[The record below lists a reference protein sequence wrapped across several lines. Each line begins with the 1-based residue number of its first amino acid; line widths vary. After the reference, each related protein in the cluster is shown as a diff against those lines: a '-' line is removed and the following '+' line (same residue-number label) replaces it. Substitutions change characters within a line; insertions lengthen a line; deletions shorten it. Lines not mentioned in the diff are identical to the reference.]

1 MAKNIADNPARRLHD
16 LLQHC
21 KEISSGDGCRASWH
35 KVLKTEDEPELLVRL
50 GKLIELTRETVSV
63 MQEAFPHHVD
73 SLRELQQQIANG
85 VAAQNLNAHWGTFAD
100 HVKSH
105 PVVALGFAAT
115 LLDERAALRSAD
127 KGGLADQRQR
137 LAELRAEVVASE
149 ELPKEM
155 RLTIARY
162 LGRLIASID
171 EYFITGIFPVLDA
184 ANTAIGAVA
193 SDVEYAGA
201 LRETTIGKKVAAALA
216 NVANTVTVATGAVQI
231 ADSTGGQLL
240 RLLTGA

>member
-1 MAKNIADNPARRLHD
+1 MTKNIADNPARRLHD
-16 LLQHC
+16 ILLHC
-21 KEISSGDGCRASWH
+21 KEISTGQGCRASWQM
-35 KVLKTEDEPELLVRL
+35 VLQTEDESELLVRL
-50 GKLIELTRETVSV
+50 GKLIELTRETVAV

-73 SLRELQQQIANG
+73 SVRELQLQVATG
-85 VAAQNLNAHWGTFAD
+85 VAAQNLGAHWGTFAD
-100 HVKSH
+100 HVHSH
-105 PVVALGFAAT
+105 PIVALGFAAT
-115 LLDERAALRSAD
+115 LLDERAAFSSVD
-127 KGGLADQRQR
+127 KGGLADQHQR
-137 LAELRAEVVASE
+137 LAELRAEVMASE
-149 ELPKEM
+149 ELPKDM

-162 LGRLIASID
+162 LGRLIAGID

-231 ADSTGGQLL
+231 ADSTGGRLL